1 MILFSEWMIVIPK
14 EFLCLKIEVIRS
26 RRNTSVLNIIGNK
39 LQIRVPNRVETEKL
53 LRFLKTKKDGLEI
66 KQFNYKINL

>member
-1 MILFSEWMIVIPK
+1 MIVIPK

-66 KQFNYKINL
+66 KQFNYKINF